1 MIVSTTFE
9 VHGRSVAQHL
19 GLVRGNVVRSRF
31 IGRDIVAGLR
41 MIVGGEIHEYT
52 KLLAESR
59 EQALDRML
67 QHAQSLGADAV
78 IGVRF
83 ETTDAGQGQATEVLA
98 YGTAVKLDPQA
109 RCKRCCVTPAY
120 CARRPALSIVIA
132 RSARGVDCARG
143 LR

>member
-9 VHGRSVAQHL
+9 IHGRNIVQHL

-31 IGRDIVAGLR
+31 IGRDIVAGFR

-59 EQALDRML
+59 EQAFDRMVE
-67 QHAQSLGADAV
+67 QARSLGADAV

-98 YGTAVKLDPQA
+98 YGTAVKL
-109 RCKRCCVTPAY
+109 
-120 CARRPALSIVIA
+120 
-132 RSARGVDCARG
+132 G
-143 LR
+143 